1 MTPALVEVVASI
13 HCQSSTASFTK
24 DGETAGLVLGDD
36 GDHVGTGGGADD
48 EGHVGG
54 ESERAGTSHLKMMM
68 TGMMMMG
75 QNRNDGDE

>member
-1 MTPALVEVVASI
+1 M
-13 HCQSSTASFTK
+13 SFTK
-24 DGETAGLVLGDD
+24 DGEAAGLVLGDD

-68 TGMMMMG
+68 TGMMMMLMKKAFCLTASSSTS
-75 QNRNDGDE
+75 